1 MYVNFNETI
10 AANLRYT
17 RKIKENKIGWLIL
30 DIDWKYKLDGGI
42 VVKIR

>member
-1 MYVNFNETI
+1 MIE
-10 AANLRYT
+10 
-17 RKIKENKIGWLIL
+17 KIKENKIGWLIL